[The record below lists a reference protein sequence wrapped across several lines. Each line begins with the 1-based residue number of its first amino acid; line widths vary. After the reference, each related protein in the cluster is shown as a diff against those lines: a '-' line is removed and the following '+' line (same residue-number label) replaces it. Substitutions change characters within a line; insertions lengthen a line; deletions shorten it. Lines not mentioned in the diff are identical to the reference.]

1 MKAPQASINEEK
13 KIISL
18 REECD
23 DEVLDDF
30 ASVHFE
36 NVEKETN
43 RSFALYSSALEIF
56 SIFTEAILADTKFSN
71 YETLIHEAEEKYQPN
86 GPPDSSLTLS
96 YFNQWHFFDLKV
108 DGRTLADLFFLI
120 SADLEDT
127 SSEDFQMVKS
137 IISLVSNT
145 RMGIYENLGMDGK
158 FVVLKELVTENEYRA
173 IHLSKRHGKKGDLW
187 FARILPPFVKEDT
200 HLVTTTPYILKD
212 VKKEDCIEYFKK
224 NGIDRRNIGFED
236 RLSNWM
242 KYGPSI
248 HYWNEFIFNSYNSH
262 NDDFIFLTGLPKDG
276 LA

>member
-1 MKAPQASINEEK
+1 MKQS
-13 KIISL
+13 
-18 REECD
+18 
-23 DEVLDDF
+23 F
-30 ASVHFE
+30 SV
-36 NVEKETN
+36 
-43 RSFALYSSALEIF
+43 YSNILEILTVF
-56 SIFTEAILADTKFSN
+56 AESIFSDNKFSN
-71 YETLIHEAEEKYQPN
+71 YERLIYEAEEKYHPN
-86 GPPDSSLTLS
+86 NPPDSHLTLS
-96 YFNQWHFFDLKV
+96 YFNQWYLFDLKV
-108 DGRTLADLFFLI
+108 EGKTLAELFSLI
-120 SADLEDT
+120 SSDYLEDT
-127 SSEDFQMVKS
+127 DTNSESFKMVKS
-137 IISLVSNT
+137 ITSVISKT
-145 RMGIYENLGMDGK
+145 RMGIYEYMGMSDEL
-158 FVVLKELVTENEYRA
+158 VILKELLTDIESRVVHVST
-173 IHLSKRHGKKGDLW
+173 KRGEKGDLW